1 MSGQLVTPDCCSIMY
16 VVEGFLEV
24 NKDNFLFDPTCEWR
38 GFDVSALKRTKYTM
52 DNITLIPPNLRGM
65 TVNITLIPPNL
76 RGMTVLNIT
85 LNPPNLRGI
94 IWPPI

>member
-1 MSGQLVTPDCCSIMY
+1 MY

-38 GFDVSALKRTKYTM
+38 GFDVSALKKTKYTM
-52 DNITLIPPNLRGM
+52 GNITLIPPNLRGM
-65 TVNITLIPPNL
+65 MANV
-76 RGMTVLNIT
+76 T

-94 IWPPI
+94 QLAPI